1 MQGIYR
7 LIENVGKVDT
17 AVLVTGES
25 GTGKELAA
33 EALHAE
39 SWRRDMPL
47 VKVDCASVSEDL
59 LESELFGHR
68 KGAFTGA
75 DRNRPGRLLQADHGT
90 LFLDEIGDI
99 SSRMQLRLLR
109 FLQEMTFT
117 PVGRTPRSRLMCGS
131 LPPPMSISGKRSARA
146 ISARISIIA

>member
-1 MQGIYR
+1 MQRVYR

-17 AVLVTGES
+17 TVLITGES

-39 SWRRDMPL
+39 SGRHAMGL
-47 VKVDCASVSEDL
+47 IKVDCAALAEDL

-75 DRNRPGRLLQADHGT
+75 DRDRPGRLLQADKGT
-90 LFLDEIGDI
+90 LLLDEIGDI
-99 SSRMQLRLLR
+99 TPRMQLRLPGWITLR
-109 FLQEMTFT
+109 LFPIRILQ
-117 PVGRTPRSRLMCGS
+117 LLC
-131 LPPPMSISGKRSARA
+131 MSGTIRW
-146 ISARISIIA
+146 